1 MSANTCRWRART
13 RDTKFSER
21 GLFVLQDDNDNDPV
35 TQTANDINE
44 NVGNVID
51 ESMCEAEET
60 FKRPAFP

>member
-1 MSANTCRWRART
+1 MK
-13 RDTKFSER
+13 TKR